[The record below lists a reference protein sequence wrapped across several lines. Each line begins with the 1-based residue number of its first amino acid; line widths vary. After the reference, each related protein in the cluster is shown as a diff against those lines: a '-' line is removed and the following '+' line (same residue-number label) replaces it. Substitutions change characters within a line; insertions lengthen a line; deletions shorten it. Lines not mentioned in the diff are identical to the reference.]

1 MPTRLSKP
9 VTVVLVA
16 VAIAVASYVIVLK
29 SKDDEI
35 TLSSRSGV
43 DVATMVLNGRRAA
56 CVPYEVVHGVTSAW
70 ITNLLSA
77 GNCPSEVA
85 VFAQSNAMSL
95 VDTAGKWTD
104 QRGDTVEVPMRSP
117 YDVPVNVFVMSGDL
131 TTHDVIQRQNEA
143 TADVSRATGIYDNEQ
158 CGIKF
163 SIGVIEDARR
173 LFDDPDLLTDQCDG
187 NVSKFR
193 AVDSDKTAR
202 QGVNVFYLIGQS
214 GVLGQTCL
222 DGNSAVIL
230 ISQWSQSE
238 TLAHEL
244 GHALSLLHTNDVP
257 GMPADDLMMSPSMY
271 PAALTTGQCF
281 RANVN
286 QISVLNSLSLRTE
299 PTRVCPDSST
309 DTQCPPL
316 TIHK

>member
-1 MPTRLSKP
+1 MSTRLSKP

-16 VAIAVASYVIVLK
+16 VAVAIAVASFVIVLK
-29 SKDDEI
+29 TKDDEI

-56 CVPYEVVHGVTSAW
+56 CIPYEVVHGVASAW
-70 ITNLLSA
+70 ITNLLSP

-104 QRGDTVEVPMRSP
+104 QHGDMVDVPMRSL
-117 YDVPVNVFVMSGDL
+117 YDLPVNVFVMSGDL

-143 TADVSRATGIYDNEQ
+143 TADVSRSTGIYDSEQ

-163 SIGVIEDARR
+163 SVGVIEDATR
-173 LFDDPDLLTDQCDG
+173 LFDDPGLLTAQCDG
-187 NVSKFR
+187 NVSKFK
-193 AVDSDKTAR
+193 AVDGAKTASLA
-202 QGVNVFYLIGQS
+202 VNVFYFIGQS
-214 GVLGQTCL
+214 GVLGQTCT

-230 ISQWSQSE
+230 ISQWSQPE

-244 GHALSLLHTNDVP
+244 GHALSLLHTDDVP
-257 GMPADDLMMSPSMY
+257 GMPDDDLMLSTLVLSGDPDDRSM
-271 PAALTTGQCF
+271 LQGQ
-281 RANVN
+281 REPDL
-286 QISVLNSLSLRTE
+286 SVEQPVRPNRTDAGM
-299 PTRVCPDSST
+299 PRLV
-309 DTQCPPL
+309 
-316 TIHK
+316 H